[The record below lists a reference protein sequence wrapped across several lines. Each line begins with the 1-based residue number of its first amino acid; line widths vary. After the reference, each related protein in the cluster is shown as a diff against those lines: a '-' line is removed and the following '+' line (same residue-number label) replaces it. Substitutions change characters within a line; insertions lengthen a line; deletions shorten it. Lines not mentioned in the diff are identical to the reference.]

1 MTRPHGAEHGAG
13 HDARGFSLVEL
24 LVALTIAVLVTS
36 AVFSMLDP
44 AGGAFQTQPERADV
58 EQRLR
63 AAVDAVARDLTVA
76 GSVPALASEARAV
89 APAAAVFPHRIGRR
103 TPDPAGSFD
112 ATRVSMWSADTS
124 APHALLASPLA
135 SMAGTTTVVPGSGCV
150 AGDVS
155 CGFRAGMTVAAIGPH
170 GAWDLFT
177 VTGVAGLTLTLQHN
191 LRDSPAVFAP
201 AATLLTA
208 ATTRSYFLK
217 EDRTSST
224 PQLVRY
230 DTAAGADV
238 PVVDH
243 VAALR
248 FDYFGDAEPP
258 VMVPGVP
265 STEVPRVSYGPL
277 PPVTAVTLP
286 GFPAGENCVFSRTP
300 SGVAVPRLPLL
311 AASASL
317 VPLPRELLTD
327 GPWCPNAADP
337 NRYDADL
344 LRVRQVVMT
353 VTVQSAVAA
362 LRGPAGPLFTRGG
375 TARGTRLVPDRV
387 ARVVVSPRPL
397 GMRR

>member
-1 MTRPHGAEHGAG
+1 MTHQRRAAQNA
-13 HDARGFSLVEL
+13 DGFSLVEL
-24 LVALTIAVLVTS
+24 LVALTISVLVTS

-76 GSVPALASEARAV
+76 GSVPVLAAGAGAA

-103 TPDPAGSFD
+103 TPDAAGSFD
-112 ATRVSMWSADTS
+112 ASRVSMWSADPE
-124 APHALLASPLA
+124 APHALLATPLA
-135 SMAGTTTVVPGSGCV
+135 STAGTITLAPGAGCV
-150 AGDVS
+150 EGDAS
-155 CGFRAGMTVAAIGPH
+155 CGFRAGMTVAAVGPH

-177 VTGVAGLTLTLQHN
+177 VTAVSGMTLALQHN
-191 LRDSPAVFAP
+191 LRDGPAVFAP
-201 AATLLTA
+201 TVTMLTV
-208 ATTRSYFLK
+208 ATTRSYALK
-217 EDRTSST
+217 EDRTSAT

-230 DTAAGADV
+230 DAAGGADV

-248 FDYFGDAEPP
+248 FDYFGEAEPP
-258 VMVPGVP
+258 VIVPGVP
-265 STEVPRVSYGPL
+265 STDAPRVSYGPM
-277 PPVTAVTLP
+277 PPDPAVTVS
-286 GFPAGENCVFSRTP
+286 GFPPGENCVFSRAA
-300 SGVAVPRLPLL
+300 SSAVVPRL
-311 AASASL
+311 AALGAAASL
-317 VPLPRELLTD
+317 VPLTPDLLTD
-327 GPWCPNAADP
+327 GPWCPDAADP

-353 VTVQSAVAA
+353 LTVQSAVAA

-387 ARVVVSPRPL
+387 ARVVISPKPL
-397 GMRR
+397 GLGR

>member
-1 MTRPHGAEHGAG
+1 MTRHG
-13 HDARGFSLVEL
+13 ARGFSIVEL
-24 LVALTIAVLVTS
+24 LVALTVSLLVTS
-36 AVFSMLDP
+36 AVFVMLDP

-63 AAVDAVARDLTVA
+63 AAVDTVARDLTVA
-76 GSVPALASEARAV
+76 GSVPSLASGARSAV
-89 APAAAVFPHRIGRR
+89 PAAAVFPHRIGRR
-103 TPDPAGSFD
+103 MPDPAGSVD
-112 ATRVSMWSADTS
+112 ASRVSMWSADVT
-124 APHALLASPLA
+124 APHALLAAPLA
-135 SMAGTTTVVPGSGCV
+135 SASGATTLAPGSGCV
-150 AGDVS
+150 AGDAS

-177 VTGVAGLTLTLQHN
+177 ITGVSGMTLTLQHN
-191 LRDSPAVFAP
+191 LRDGPAVFAP
-201 AATLLTA
+201 GGTVLTA

-230 DTAAGADV
+230 DAAGGADV

-248 FDYFGDAEPP
+248 FDYFGEAEPP
-258 VMVPGVP
+258 VMVPGV
-265 STEVPRVSYGPL
+265 VPPDLRVSYGPV
-277 PPVTAVTLP
+277 PPDRAVIVP
-286 GFPAGENCVFSRTP
+286 GFPAGENCVFSRSP
-300 SGVAVPRLPLL
+300 SGAVVSRLASI
-311 AASASL
+311 AASDAL
-317 VPLPRELLTD
+317 VPLPPDLLSN
-327 GPWCPNAADP
+327 GPWCPDAADP

-387 ARVVVSPRPL
+387 ARVVISPKPL
-397 GMRR
+397 GLVR